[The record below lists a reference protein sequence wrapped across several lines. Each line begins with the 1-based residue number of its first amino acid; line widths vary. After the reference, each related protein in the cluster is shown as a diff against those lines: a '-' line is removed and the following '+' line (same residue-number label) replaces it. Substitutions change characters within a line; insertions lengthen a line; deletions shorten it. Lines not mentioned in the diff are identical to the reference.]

1 MTTTLDDLA
10 ALDALGILSDDEQV
24 ELRRL
29 AASADS
35 ATLDEASLYR
45 EAVAQL
51 AESLDAVMPPPDIKL
66 KVLGAVLPRGADVS
80 SAQPRDSAASAAH
93 ERTRRPL
100 PTVLPGRT
108 VRADEGT
115 WTSIAPG
122 VRLKKL
128 SSDRAR
134 NTVMV
139 LMEMQ
144 PGAVVPPHEHHHPED
159 SYIIRGSARLGD
171 LVLFAGDFH
180 HVDAGSRHE
189 SIISDDGCLAVL
201 VMDAADYLAA

>member
-35 ATLDEASLYR
+35 ATLDDASLYR

-51 AESLDAVMPPPDIKL
+51 AESLDAVTPPAGVKQKIL
-66 KVLGAVLPRGADVS
+66 SAVA
-80 SAQPRDSAASAAH
+80 
-93 ERTRRPL
+93 RPN
-100 PTVLPGRT
+100 T
-108 VRADEGT
+108 VRANEGK

-144 PGAVVPPHEHHHPED
+144 AGAVVPPHEHRHAED
-159 SYIIRGSARLGD
+159 SYIIRGSARLGA
-171 LVLFAGDFH
+171 LTLFAGDFH
-180 HVDAGSRHE
+180 HVEAGSRHD
-189 SIISDDGCLAVL
+189 SIVSDDGCLALL
-201 VMDAADYLAA
+201 VMDAEDYLAA

>member
-1 MTTTLDDLA
+1 MTTTFDDLA

-29 AASADS
+29 ATSADS
-35 ATLDEASLYR
+35 AMIDDASLYR

-51 AESLDAVMPPPDIKL
+51 AESLDAVTPPPDVKHKI
-66 KVLGAVLPRGADVS
+66 LGAVALPN
-80 SAQPRDSAASAAH
+80 
-93 ERTRRPL
+93 
-100 PTVLPGRT
+100 T
-108 VRADEGT
+108 VRANEGK
-115 WTSIAPG
+115 WTNIAPG

-144 PGAVVPPHEHHHPED
+144 PGAAVPPHEHRHAED

-171 LVLFAGDFH
+171 LTLFAGDFH
-180 HVDAGSRHE
+180 HVEAGSRHD
-189 SIISDDGCLAVL
+189 SIVSDDGCLALL
-201 VMDAADYLAA
+201 VMDAEDYLAA

>member
-10 ALDALGILSDDEQV
+10 ALDALGILNDDEQV

-29 AASADS
+29 SASADS
-35 ATLDEASLYR
+35 ATLDDANLYR
-45 EAVAQL
+45 EAVTQL
-51 AESLDAVMPPPDIKL
+51 AESLEATMPPPEVRQR
-66 KVLGAVLPRGADVS
+66 VLNAVSPTLPN
-80 SAQPRDSAASAAH
+80 
-93 ERTRRPL
+93 
-100 PTVLPGRT
+100 T
-108 VRADEGT
+108 VRGNEGT

-144 PGAVVPPHEHHHPED
+144 PGSIVPPHEHHHPED
-159 SYIIRGSARLGD
+159 SYIIRGSARLGG
-171 LVLFAGDFH
+171 LTLFAGDFH
-180 HVDAGSRHE
+180 HVEAGSRHE
-189 SIISDDGCLAVL
+189 SIVSDDGCLALL
-201 VMDAADYLAA
+201 VMDAEDYLAA

>member
-10 ALDALGILSDDEQV
+10 ALDALGILSDDEQL

-35 ATLDEASLYR
+35 AMLDDANLYR

-51 AESLDAVMPPPDIKL
+51 AESLDAVMPPLNVKAKIL
-66 KVLGAVLPRGADVS
+66 SAVAF
-80 SAQPRDSAASAAH
+80 
-93 ERTRRPL
+93 
-100 PTVLPGRT
+100 PGRT
-108 VRADEGT
+108 VRSNEGK

-144 PGAVVPPHEHHHPED
+144 PGSAVPPHEHRHAED
-159 SYIIRGSARLGD
+159 SYIIRGSARLGN
-171 LVLFAGDFH
+171 LTLFAGDFH
-180 HVDAGSRHE
+180 HVEAGSRHD
-189 SIISDDGCLAVL
+189 SIVSDDGCLALL
-201 VMDAADYLAA
+201 VMDAEDYLAA

>member
-1 MTTTLDDLA
+1 MSTTFDDLA
-10 ALDALGILSDDEQV
+10 ALDALGILSDDEQA

-29 AASADS
+29 SASADS
-35 ATLDEASLYR
+35 ATLDDAGLYR
-45 EAVAQL
+45 EAIAQL
-51 AESLDAVMPPPDIKL
+51 AQSLDAVMPPPDIKL
-66 KVLGAVLPRGADVS
+66 KVLGAVS
-80 SAQPRDSAASAAH
+80 
-93 ERTRRPL
+93 
-100 PTVLPGRT
+100 LPGRT
-108 VRADEGT
+108 VRADEGK
-115 WTSIAPG
+115 WTTIAPG

-159 SYIIRGSARLGD
+159 SYIISGSARLGD

-180 HVDAGSRHE
+180 HVEAGSKHD
-189 SIISDDGCLAVL
+189 SIVSDDGCLALL
-201 VMDAADYLAA
+201 VMDAEDYLAA

>member
-10 ALDALGILSDDEQV
+10 ALDALGILTDDEQV
-24 ELRRL
+24 ELHCL
-29 AASADS
+29 SASADS
-35 ATLDEASLYR
+35 AMLDDANLYR

-51 AESLDAVMPPPDIKL
+51 AESLDAVTPPPDVKQ
-66 KVLGAVLPRGADVS
+66 KVLRAVALPN
-80 SAQPRDSAASAAH
+80 
-93 ERTRRPL
+93 
-100 PTVLPGRT
+100 T
-108 VRADEGT
+108 VRANEGK
-115 WTSIAPG
+115 WTNIAPG

-144 PGAVVPPHEHHHPED
+144 PGAAVPPHEHRHAED

-171 LVLFAGDFH
+171 LTLFAGDFH
-180 HVDAGSRHE
+180 HVEAGSRHD
-189 SIISDDGCLAVL
+189 SIVSDNGCLALL
-201 VMDAADYLAA
+201 VMDAEDYLAA

>member
-29 AASADS
+29 AASADG
-35 ATLDEASLYR
+35 ATLDDANLYR

-51 AESLDAVMPPPDIKL
+51 AESLDAVTPPPDIKHKIL
-66 KVLGAVLPRGADVS
+66 SAVA
-80 SAQPRDSAASAAH
+80 
-93 ERTRRPL
+93 RPN
-100 PTVLPGRT
+100 T
-108 VRADEGT
+108 VRANEGK
-115 WTSIAPG
+115 WTNIAPG

-144 PGAVVPPHEHHHPED
+144 PGSAVPPHEHRHAED

-171 LVLFAGDFH
+171 LTLLAGDFH
-180 HVDAGSRHE
+180 HVEAGSRHD
-189 SIISDDGCLAVL
+189 SIVSDDGCLALL
-201 VMDAADYLAA
+201 VMDAEDYLAA

>member
-1 MTTTLDDLA
+1 MTTTFDDLA
-10 ALDALGILSDDEQV
+10 ALDALGILSDDEQA

-35 ATLDEASLYR
+35 ATLDDANLYR

-51 AESLDAVMPPPDIKL
+51 ASSLDAATPPPDIKH
-66 KVLGAVLPRGADVS
+66 KILGAVA
-80 SAQPRDSAASAAH
+80 
-93 ERTRRPL
+93 RPN
-100 PTVLPGRT
+100 T
-108 VRADEGT
+108 VRANEGK
-115 WTSIAPG
+115 WTNIAPG

-144 PGAVVPPHEHHHPED
+144 HGAAVPPHEHRHAED

-171 LVLFAGDFH
+171 LTLFAGDFH
-180 HVDAGSRHE
+180 HVEAGSRHD
-189 SIISDDGCLAVL
+189 SIVSDDGCLALL
-201 VMDAADYLAA
+201 VMDAEDYLAA

>member
-10 ALDALGILSDDEQV
+10 ALDALGILSDDEQA

-29 AASADS
+29 AASADA
-35 ATLDEASLYR
+35 ATIDDANLYR
-45 EAVAQL
+45 EAVAQF
-51 AESLDAVMPPPDIKL
+51 AESLDAVMPPPDIKM
-66 KVLGAVLPRGADVS
+66 KVLGAVA
-80 SAQPRDSAASAAH
+80 
-93 ERTRRPL
+93 
-100 PTVLPGRT
+100 LPGRT
-108 VRADEGT
+108 VRGNEGK

-128 SSDRAR
+128 SSDRSR

-144 PGAVVPPHEHHHPED
+144 PGSVVPPHEHRHAED

-189 SIISDDGCLAVL
+189 SIISDDGCLALL
-201 VMDAADYLAA
+201 VMDAEDYLAA

>member
-1 MTTTLDDLA
+1 MTTTLDDLT
-10 ALDALGILSDDEQV
+10 ALDALGILSDDEQA

-35 ATLDEASLYR
+35 ATLDDANLYR

-51 AESLDAVMPPPDIKL
+51 AESLDAVVPPPDVKL
-66 KVLGAVLPRGADVS
+66 KVLGAVSLSG
-80 SAQPRDSAASAAH
+80 H
-93 ERTRRPL
+93 
-100 PTVLPGRT
+100 T
-108 VRADEGT
+108 VRADEGK
-115 WTSIAPG
+115 WTNIAPG

-144 PGAVVPPHEHHHPED
+144 PGAAVPPHEHKHAED

-171 LVLFAGDFH
+171 LVLFAGDYH
-180 HVDAGSRHE
+180 HVEAGSRHE
-189 SIISDDGCLAVL
+189 SIVSDDGCLALL
-201 VMDAADYLAA
+201 VMDADDYLAA

>member
-1 MTTTLDDLA
+1 MTTSLDDLT
-10 ALDALGILSDDEQV
+10 ALDALGILSDDEQI

-29 AASADS
+29 AVSADR
-35 ATLDEASLYR
+35 ATLDEANLYR
-45 EAVAQL
+45 EAVTQL
-51 AESLDAVMPPPDIKL
+51 AESLDGVMPPAEVKR

-93 ERTRRPL
+93 ERTGRPL
-100 PTVLPGRT
+100 PSPT
-108 VRADEGT
+108 VRASEGK

-128 SSDRAR
+128 SADRAR
-134 NTVMV
+134 NMVMV

-159 SYIIRGSARLGD
+159 SYIIRGSARLGE
-171 LVLFAGDFH
+171 LTLFAGDFH

-189 SIISDDGCLAVL
+189 SIVSDDGCLALL
-201 VMDAADYLAA
+201 VMDAEDYLAA

>member
-35 ATLDEASLYR
+35 ATLDDANLYR
-45 EAVAQL
+45 EAIAQL
-51 AESLDAVMPPPDIKL
+51 AESLDAVTPP
-66 KVLGAVLPRGADVS
+66 ADVKQKILT
-80 SAQPRDSAASAAH
+80 AVA
-93 ERTRRPL
+93 RPH
-100 PTVLPGRT
+100 T
-108 VRADEGT
+108 VRANEGK

-128 SSDRAR
+128 SADRAR

-144 PGAVVPPHEHHHPED
+144 PGAAVPPHEHHHPED
-159 SYIIRGSARLGD
+159 SYIIRGSARLGG
-171 LVLFAGDFH
+171 LTLFAGDFH
-180 HVDAGSRHE
+180 HVEAGSRHD
-189 SIISDDGCLAVL
+189 SIVSDDGCLALL
-201 VMDAADYLAA
+201 VMDADDYLAA

>member
-10 ALDALGILSDDEQV
+10 ALDALGILSDDELV

-29 AASADS
+29 TASAGIAALED
-35 ATLDEASLYR
+35 ADLYR
-45 EAVAQL
+45 EAVIQL
-51 AESLDAVMPPPDIKL
+51 AHSLGAVMPP
-66 KVLGAVLPRGADVS
+66 ADVKMKVM
-80 SAQPRDSAASAAH
+80 AAVA
-93 ERTRRPL
+93 
-100 PTVLPGRT
+100 LPGRT
-108 VRADEGT
+108 VRGNEGK
-115 WTSIAPG
+115 WTTIAPG

-128 SSDRAR
+128 SADHSR

-144 PGAVVPPHEHHHPED
+144 PGAAVPPHEHHHPED

-180 HVDAGSRHE
+180 HVEAGSKHD
-189 SIISDDGCLAVL
+189 SIVSDDGCLALL
-201 VMDAADYLAA
+201 VMDAEDYLAA

>member
-1 MTTTLDDLA
+1 MTTTLDELA
-10 ALDALGILSDDEQV
+10 ALDALGILSDDEQI

-29 AASADS
+29 MASADS

-51 AESLDAVMPPPDIKL
+51 AESLDAVMPPADVKA
-66 KVLGAVLPRGADVS
+66 KVLGAVA
-80 SAQPRDSAASAAH
+80 
-93 ERTRRPL
+93 
-100 PTVLPGRT
+100 LPGRT
-108 VRADEGT
+108 VRADDGK

-180 HVDAGSRHE
+180 HVDAGSRHD
-189 SIISDDGCLAVL
+189 SIVSDDGCLALL

>member
-35 ATLDEASLYR
+35 ATLDDANLYR

-51 AESLDAVMPPPDIKL
+51 AESLDAVTPPA
-66 KVLGAVLPRGADVS
+66 AVKQKILSAVALPN
-80 SAQPRDSAASAAH
+80 
-93 ERTRRPL
+93 
-100 PTVLPGRT
+100 T
-108 VRADEGT
+108 VRANEGK

-128 SSDRAR
+128 SSNRAR
-134 NTVMV
+134 NTLMV

-144 PGAVVPPHEHHHPED
+144 PGSAVPPHEHRHAED

-171 LVLFAGDFH
+171 LTLFAGDFH
-180 HVDAGSRHE
+180 HVEAGSRHD
-189 SIISDDGCLAVL
+189 SIVSDDGCLALL
-201 VMDAADYLAA
+201 VMDAEDYLAA